1 MYCLAVDTSSKF
13 LCVAVIKDEKILAQY
28 NKVHERQHSVLL
40 LSKIE
45 KVLRSSGL
53 SLCDMDCFAVDIGPG
68 SFTGL
73 RIGIAAVKGLSL
85 AMNKPII
92 GICSLDL
99 IAALQPETGKMIC
112 PVIDAKRQQVYG
124 AFYKHSKN
132 QIKRDRP
139 FEVVSGVHQRI
150 SPSDQFSFPSG
161 HTAAA
166 FVIATLIRHFFP
178 SLLVPVYLWAF
189 LMGVSR
195 IYLGVHYPTDILA
208 GLVIGIFSAF
218 AGIMVFG

>member
-1 MYCLAVDTSSKF
+1 MRTFVDSVTHWDVVF
-13 LCVAVIKDEKILAQY
+13 LNTIFGLNGKRLISVVMPWIS
-28 NKVHERQHSVLL
+28 HSGNGYYYPAIPLFL
-40 LSKIE
+40 YFIN
-45 KVLRSSGL
+45 
-53 SLCDMDCFAVDIGPG
+53 PQ
-68 SFTGL
+68 
-73 RIGIAAVKGLSL
+73 IAGHFFL
-85 AMNKPII
+85 
-92 GICSLDL
+92 
-99 IAALQPETGKMIC
+99 AALL
-112 PVIDAKRQQVYG
+112 
-124 AFYKHSKN
+124 AFTIELPLYKIIKN

-139 FEVVSGVHQRI
+139 FEVVSGVHQRV

-195 IYLGVHYPTDILA
+195 IYLGVHYPTDMLA